1 MILRET
7 NIDSALMINCIA
19 PPKRVLRSL
28 KTARSDDGDNDADAG
43 LEETFKKERD
53 YLRGRLR
60 DELRRE
66 PTEAE
71 LDEWLQQ
78 HTEGY

>member
-1 MILRET
+1 MMLLET
-7 NIDSALMINCIA
+7 NIDSVLVINCIA
-19 PPKRVLRSL
+19 PPKKVLPSL
-28 KTARSDDGDNDADAG
+28 LKALSDDGDKDVDAG